1 MKIKGQILLI
11 LLLLFSSAHAINL
24 RNNEAQ
30 QIADGGDYVKDA
42 VALSTSY
49 ETSPRF
55 PGGDKALLDFI
66 NREMRYP
73 KCVKEEG
80 VEGRVVVSFY
90 VETDGSLTDIKIVK
104 SVDSRLNKEAL
115 RIVKKM
121 PKWEPGQLGDKVARM
136 KYFLPIIFRCN
147 NSTND
152 SIMVL
157 SPITQEQ
164 K

>member
-1 MKIKGQILLI
+1 MKIKVRLLSI
-11 LLLLFSSAHAINL
+11 LLLLFSSAHAVNP
-24 RNNEAQ
+24 RNNADQ
-30 QIADGGDYVKDA
+30 QITEDGISVKNLE
-42 VALSTSY
+42 VSS
-49 ETSPRF
+49 ENIERSPRF

-66 NREMRYP
+66 KREMRYP
-73 KCVKEEG
+73 ECVKKEG
-80 VEGRVVVSFY
+80 VEGRVIVCFY
-90 VETDGSLTDIKIVK
+90 VETDGSLTDFKIIR
-104 SVDSRLNKEAL
+104 STDSRLNEEAL

-121 PKWEPGQLGDKVARM
+121 PKWEPGQIGEKIVRM